1 MGIKDWFANKVRDMR
16 LSSQVSL
23 TNSEIQR
30 ATTQENAHVLL
41 YVGLMLKNSAD
52 FFPNG
57 TATFDNPFSCSREE
71 LLRCYYQHEDVR
83 NLLFE
88 KVYRLSKSGNVP
100 PQPLLDHMFLGVRS
114 MNVVL
119 ASLSPAL
126 RNGAGRDIAAAM
138 WARLAES
145 HAHMW
150 KTFNVSKKVFELAG
164 DKITLSD
171 EEWMHFATAT
181 PRVYLI
187 QESVA

>member
-1 MGIKDWFANKVRDMR
+1 
-16 LSSQVSL
+16 
-23 TNSEIQR
+23 
-30 ATTQENAHVLL
+30 
-41 YVGLMLKNSAD
+41 
-52 FFPNG
+52 
-57 TATFDNPFSCSREE
+57 
-71 LLRCYYQHEDVR
+71 
-83 NLLFE
+83 
-88 KVYRLSKSGNVP
+88 
-100 PQPLLDHMFLGVRS
+100 